1 MKRCAEWQKRL
12 SQFKQH
18 RRTLTVYWGKQDF
31 RCSKSRNVSLK
42 FSCRIWFGILCETSI
57 KKKVI
62 WSAKLICLPRVIFW
76 TNWKTTL
83 IVIRLYAFFPALSQ
97 WWGYVYLHCV
107 FIGSLNFSL
116 SYDWPLL
123 PGLKWFFCAQFNT
136 EELLP
141 LLVET
146 KHLVQKHERNTGSKI
161 TSCDINVPAVMS
173 CTRIVISQED
183 IVEPVW
189 YNTFCVH

>member
-18 RRTLTVYWGKQDF
+18 RRTFTVYWGKQDF

-83 IVIRLYAFFPALSQ
+83 IVIRLYAFFPALSR
-97 WWGYVYLHCV
+97 WWGYVYFHCV
-107 FIGSLNFSL
+107 SIGSLNF
-116 SYDWPLL
+116 
-123 PGLKWFFCAQFNT
+123 
-136 EELLP
+136 LP
-141 LLVET
+141 LLWLAAITWLKMVFLRSIQHWRVIAT
-146 KHLVQKHERNTGSKI
+146 ARRNQTLSPK
-161 TSCDINVPAVMS
+161 A
-173 CTRIVISQED
+173 QE
-183 IVEPVW
+183 EH
-189 YNTFCVH
+189 NQ

>member
-83 IVIRLYAFFPALSQ
+83 IVTQSYAFFPALSQ
-97 WWGYVYLHCV
+97 WWGYVYFHCV
-107 FIGSLNFSL
+107 SIGSLNF
-116 SYDWPLL
+116 
-123 PGLKWFFCAQFNT
+123 
-136 EELLP
+136 LP
-141 LLVET
+141 LLWLAAITWLKMVFLRSIQ
-146 KHLVQKHERNTGSKI
+146 HWRVIGIARRNQTLSSK
-161 TSCDINVPAVMS
+161 A
-173 CTRIVISQED
+173 REEHRQ
-183 IVEPVW
+183 
-189 YNTFCVH
+189 

>member
-83 IVIRLYAFFPALSQ
+83 IVTQSYAFFPALSQ
-97 WWGYVYLHCV
+97 WWGYVYFHCV
-107 FIGSLNFSL
+107 SIASLNF
-116 SYDWPLL
+116 
-123 PGLKWFFCAQFNT
+123 
-136 EELLP
+136 LP
-141 LLVET
+141 LLWLAAITWLKMVFLRSIQ
-146 KHLVQKHERNTGSKI
+146 HWRVIGIARRNQTLSSK
-161 TSCDINVPAVMS
+161 A
-173 CTRIVISQED
+173 REEHRQ
-183 IVEPVW
+183 
-189 YNTFCVH
+189 

>member
-12 SQFKQH
+12 SQFKLH

-107 FIGSLNFSL
+107 SIGSLKF
-116 SYDWPLL
+116 
-123 PGLKWFFCAQFNT
+123 
-136 EELLP
+136 LP
-141 LLVET
+141 LLWLAAITWLKMVFLRSIQHWRVIAT
-146 KHLVQKHERNTGSKI
+146 ARRNQTLSSK
-161 TSCDINVPAVMS
+161 A
-173 CTRIVISQED
+173 REEHRQ
-183 IVEPVW
+183 
-189 YNTFCVH
+189 

>member
-1 MKRCAEWQKRL
+1 MFCLVFTMKRCAEWQKRL

-97 WWGYVYLHCV
+97 WWGYVYFHCV
-107 FIGSLNFSL
+107 SIGSLNF
-116 SYDWPLL
+116 
-123 PGLKWFFCAQFNT
+123 
-136 EELLP
+136 LP
-141 LLVET
+141 LLW
-146 KHLVQKHERNTGSKI
+146 LAAI
-161 TSCDINVPAVMS
+161 TWLKMVFLRSIQHW
-173 CTRIVISQED
+173 RVIASPKAREEHNQ
-183 IVEPVW
+183 
-189 YNTFCVH
+189 

>member
-83 IVIRLYAFFPALSQ
+83 IVIRSYAFFPALSQ

-107 FIGSLNFSL
+107 SIGSLKF
-116 SYDWPLL
+116 
-123 PGLKWFFCAQFNT
+123 
-136 EELLP
+136 LP
-141 LLVET
+141 LLWLAAITWLKMVFLRSIQHWRVIAT
-146 KHLVQKHERNTGSKI
+146 ARRNQTLSSK
-161 TSCDINVPAVMS
+161 A
-173 CTRIVISQED
+173 REEHRQ
-183 IVEPVW
+183 
-189 YNTFCVH
+189 